1 MNNLSK
7 VYVFKIFATVVFWC
21 IPLLLFPA
29 QLLSVV
35 GFPVQD
41 TYMFVR
47 LLGWAYLALCVGYF
61 FGLQASLK
69 NQTLESPLYVGIV
82 SNGGACVYLLY
93 YGISGSWSTWGGLI
107 QFIAWSSIIATMLI
121 TSGLYYFG
129 IRSLSK

>member
-29 QLLSVV
+29 QLLSAV

-61 FGLQASLK
+61 FGLQTSLK

-82 SNGGACVYLLY
+82 SNGGACGYLLY

-121 TSGLYYFG
+121 TAGLYYFG
-129 IRSLSK
+129 IRSISK